1 MDSKYYVFAIQAM
14 GDITVT
20 IAAPAVIAALAGRA
34 LDVHF
39 HTGKLFFVILLVL
52 AFLITITVLLRKIRF
67 YGQAYQQLI
76 K

>member
-20 IAAPAVIAALAGRA
+20 IAAPAVLAALLGKFMDGR
-34 LDVHF
+34 L